1 MKNLPARILIP
12 ASLALIGLAVLALWM
27 GMGAP
32 MDFEARLPGTDRD
45 PVDVAAAKPAQPL
58 IGKLTAGD
66 GRAANLP
73 GAWPR
78 FRGET
83 FDAIARDTIPLARAW
98 PLAGPKRLWSIDVGE
113 GHAAAAVRD
122 GRVYV
127 MDYDRQNE
135 LDVLR
140 CLSLADGR
148 EIWRFSYP
156 VKIKRNHGMSRTI
169 PAVNDKYV
177 VAIGPKC
184 HVFCLDAKTGKCHW
198 LLDMVERFGAT
209 VPAWYA
215 GQCAMIDGE
224 LAILAPGGT
233 GNKETGNTTSGT
245 DGAREADSNSLVL
258 ALDCKT
264 GHVAWKSPNPR
275 RWTMTHVSIM
285 PMQFAGIN
293 AGKKT
298 YVYCGKG
305 GVAGI
310 SADDG
315 RLLWDTTAWK
325 IGIATVPSPLVLP
338 GGKIFCCGG
347 YNSGA
352 VMLQLLEAD
361 GRIAVKTLARF
372 KPKEFSSTQQ
382 TPILFEGHI
391 YGVRGQ
397 DKRLV
402 CMDLDGKELW
412 KSPGKNKFGLG
423 PYMIAQGMIY
433 LLDDSGLM
441 TLAEATPEGYK
452 LLARA
457 QVLHGHDAWGPMA
470 MVDGRLIVRDLTQ
483 MICLDVAESRS
494 QIEKPE
500 GK

>member
-1 MKNLPARILIP
+1 MYMKNRLIRILIP
-12 ASLALIGLAVLALWM
+12 ASLTLLGLAVLALWL
-27 GMGAP
+27 GMNAP
-32 MDFEARLPGTDRD
+32 PGFELRLPGSDRD
-45 PVDVAAAKPAQPL
+45 VADVAAAKPTGPL
-58 IGKLTAGD
+58 VGKLTSGD
-66 GRAANLP
+66 GQAANLP
-73 GAWPR
+73 GSWPR
-78 FRGET
+78 FRGEKY
-83 FDAIARDTIPLARAW
+83 DAIAHDTIPLARAW
-98 PLAGPKRLWSIDVGE
+98 PSDGPKRLWSIKVGE
-113 GHAAAAVRD
+113 GHAAAAVHN

-127 MDYDRQNE
+127 MDYDRENE

-140 CLSLADGR
+140 CLSLADGK
-148 EIWRFSYP
+148 EIWQFSYP

-184 HVFCLDAKTGKCHW
+184 HVSCLDAKTGKCYW
-198 LLDMVERFGAT
+198 LFDMVERFGTT
-209 VPAWYA
+209 VPVWYA
-215 GQCAMIDGE
+215 GQCAMLDGD

-233 GNKETGNTTSGT
+233 SDKK
-245 DGAREADSNSLVL
+245 DGNSLVL

-264 GHVAWKSPNPR
+264 GNVVWKSPNPR

-285 PMQFAGIN
+285 PMEF

-305 GVAGI
+305 GVAGV
-310 SADDG
+310 SAKDG

-338 GGKIFCCGG
+338 DGKIFCCGG

-352 VMLQLLEAD
+352 VMLQLVEEGD
-361 GRIAVKTLARF
+361 RIAVKTLARF
-372 KPKEFSSTQQ
+372 KPKQFGSAQQ

-391 YGVRGQ
+391 YGVREK

-423 PYMIAQGMIY
+423 PYMISRDTNAGGMIY

-441 TLAEATPEGYK
+441 TLAEATPDGYK
-452 LLARA
+452 QLARA

-483 MICLDVAESRS
+483 MICLDVAATRS
-494 QIEKPE
+494 QDKKP
-500 GK
+500 GDK

>member
-1 MKNLPARILIP
+1 MYMKNLPARILIP
-12 ASLALIGLAVLALWM
+12 TSLALIGLAAIALWV
-27 GMGAP
+27 GMGTP
-32 MDFEARLPGTDRD
+32 LGFEARLAGTDRD
-45 PVDVAAAKPAQPL
+45 TANIATAKPALPL
-58 IGKLTAGD
+58 IGKLAAGD
-66 GRAANLP
+66 GKAADIP
-73 GAWPR
+73 GNWPR

-83 FDAIARDTIPLARAW
+83 FDAIAHDPIPLARAW
-98 PLAGPKRLWSIDVGE
+98 PTAGPKRLWSIDVGE
-113 GHAAAAVRD
+113 GHAAAVVRH

-140 CLSLADGR
+140 CLSLADGK

-169 PAVNDKYV
+169 PAVSDKYV

-184 HVFCLDAKTGKCHW
+184 HVCCLDAKTGKCHW

-209 VPAWYA
+209 VPVWYA
-215 GQCAMIDGE
+215 GQCAMIDGQR
-224 LAILAPGGT
+224 AILAPGGT
-233 GNKETGNTTSGT
+233 GNKTGGT
-245 DGAREADSNSLVL
+245 DSARTADSNSLVL
-258 ALDCKT
+258 ALDCTT
-264 GHVAWKSPNPR
+264 GDVVWKSPNPR

-285 PMQFAGIN
+285 PMEF

-298 YVYCGKG
+298 YVYCGRG

-310 SADDG
+310 SAEDG

-352 VMLQLLEAD
+352 VMLQLLEEG

-372 KPKEFSSTQQ
+372 KPKQFGSTQQ
-382 TPILFEGHI
+382 TPILFQGHI
-391 YGVRGQ
+391 YGVREK

-441 TLAEATPEGYK
+441 TLAEASPQAYK
-452 LLARA
+452 QLARA

-483 MICLDVAESRS
+483 MTCLDVAQSRS
-494 QIEKPE
+494 QSRSQSEKPE